1 MSCFIC
7 QLIVGI
13 DVLDVQGNVLL
24 CGIVDL
30 CQLSLCE
37 PYILICKAYIYI
49 YLYLFFVVLVDDE
62 MVVAVLFICHCFNH
76 CKCRFKISALR
87 VTQSSIT
94 ACCLE
99 QFLVIIHSTQCCINI
114 SFHITPIRSP

>member
-7 QLIVGI
+7 QLIIGI
-13 DVLDVQGNVLL
+13 DVLDMQDNVLL

-37 PYILICKAYIYI
+37 PYILNCKAYI

-62 MVVAVLFICHCFNH
+62 MVVAILFICHCFNH
-76 CKCRFKISALR
+76 CKCRFKISVLR

-99 QFLVIIHSTQCCINI
+99 QLLIIFHSTQCYINI
-114 SFHITPIRSP
+114 IFHITPIRSP

>member
-13 DVLDVQGNVLL
+13 DVLDMLGNVLQ

-37 PYILICKAYIYI
+37 PYNLICKAYL

-62 MVVAVLFICHCFNH
+62 MVVAVLFI
-76 CKCRFKISALR
+76 AP
-87 VTQSSIT
+87 
-94 ACCLE
+94 
-99 QFLVIIHSTQCCINI
+99 IIVNVASKFQLYE
-114 SFHITPIRSP
+114 

>member
-13 DVLDVQGNVLL
+13 DVLDMQGNVLL

-37 PYILICKAYIYI
+37 PYILICKAHVFPYQAV
-49 YLYLFFVVLVDDE
+49 VVLVNDE
-62 MVVAVLFICHCFNH
+62 VIVISFLPFFLMIIIKYNSVLNAYD
-76 CKCRFKISALR
+76 KYRLRISAFLSA
-87 VTQSSIT
+87 QLSIT
-94 ACCLE
+94 FWAWA
-99 QFLVIIHSTQCCINI
+99 IND
-114 SFHITPIRSP
+114 S